1 MKKKA
6 EAIDIFLIILL
17 MLSIISALIMFG
29 NMRSTET
36 YAKIDYGDSEMST
49 DKMALSTEEILKNA
63 DSEKALNIILI
74 IDISSTMQKK
84 DVDTNGT
91 TRLGAAINST
101 EILVE
106 KVYEEGTNRN
116 ITFSLIA
123 FDNDASI
130 QLLRKGY
137 NDKQFIINRANQ
149 LPTDGYGTN
158 MYAALVHAEDMVK
171 LFREVDPSAQNVVI
185 FLGDGSPYGYDS
197 NNTYSGII
205 KKATEL
211 KELTTIYTVGFG
223 RDVAEVS
230 TDPKSGYYILSNMAT
245 EGNFSTVLVGTEL
258 TDTLNKII
266 EKLNLDT
273 V

>member
-17 MLSIISALIMFG
+17 ILSIISALIMFG

-230 TDPKSGYYILSNMAT
+230 TDPKSVFYILSNMAT